1 MQPFIRSLVLLT
13 LICTGPSFAQDP
25 GDEGAGSN
33 AAAAALTVEAIN
45 PTMDDWAET
54 VPANGWL
61 AAWQEAAISA
71 EISGQ
76 RITSVDGEVG
86 DIVKAGQELAR
97 LSSDKI
103 ESEVQQ
109 READLESARAAFDE
123 AKANGDRARKLKGSG
138 AATDQQITEY
148 LVAERKAQADLD
160 SAEAALASSRVD
172 LEHTRILAVDDGTIS
187 ARSASLGDVVATGD
201 ELFKL
206 IRQSRIEWQAEIPLK
221 QLRHVAEGTRA
232 VIPTPIGDVE
242 GTVRKIAPTASE
254 KTGRV
259 TAYVSLVPPDGDH
272 PNPKTGIF
280 VSGYFDVGS
289 SQAISVPSSAITLRD
304 GFSYVYVIEDGSP
317 TTVSRKRVETGRR
330 NGDRV
335 EITSGLEGNETLVKA
350 GGAFLADGS
359 VVRLVSASDA
369 DDNAAGA
376 AGAAPALDDA
386 AASSGEDAGQ

>member
-1 MQPFIRSLVLLT
+1 M
-13 LICTGPSFAQDP
+13 
-25 GDEGAGSN
+25 
-33 AAAAALTVEAIN
+33 
-45 PTMDDWAET
+45 ET

-61 AAWQEAAISA
+61 AAWQEAIISA

-76 RITSVDGEVG
+76 RITSVNGEIG
-86 DIVKAGQELAR
+86 ETVKAGQELAE
-97 LSSDKI
+97 LSSEKI
-103 ESEVQQ
+103 KSEVQQ
-109 READLESARAAFDE
+109 READLESARAALDE

-138 AATDQQITEY
+138 ATTDQQITEY
-148 LVAERKAQADLD
+148 LVAERKAKADLD
-160 SAEAALASSRVD
+160 SAEAALASSRID
-172 LEHTRILAVDDGTIS
+172 LEHTRILAVDDGIIS

-221 QLRHVAEGTRA
+221 KLRHVTEGTRA

-259 TAYVSLVPPDGDH
+259 TAYVSLVPPEGDH

-280 VSGYFDVGS
+280 VSGYFDIGTR
-289 SQAISVPSSAITLRD
+289 QAISVPSSAITLRD
-304 GFSYVYVIEDGSP
+304 GFSYVYVIVDGSP

-335 EITSGLEGNETLVKA
+335 EITSGLEGNEKLVKA
-350 GGAFLADGS
+350 GGAFLSGGS
-359 VVRLVSASDA
+359 VVRLVPGVEADAADATSTA
-369 DDNAAGA
+369 DDATVANGKD
-376 AGAAPALDDA
+376 G
-386 AASSGEDAGQ
+386 GQ